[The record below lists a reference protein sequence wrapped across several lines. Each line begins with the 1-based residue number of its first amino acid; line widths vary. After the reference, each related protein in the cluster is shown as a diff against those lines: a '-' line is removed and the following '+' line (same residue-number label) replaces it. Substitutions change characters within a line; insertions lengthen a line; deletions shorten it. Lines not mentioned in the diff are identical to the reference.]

1 MKIED
6 ILARLLHE
14 VALLIANGHLTE
26 RRLARLTGISQ
37 PHIHHILNGKRR
49 ITPQVAD
56 LILEALGLDARRL
69 VEEERALVSS
79 EDAASRERTVR
90 IPLLQGFLGPDDV
103 EPDMQQVSMSFPFPV
118 SLVGGEKRCVAV
130 RAGRDEL
137 LRGTVEEGDV
147 AILALNSPREA
158 ARQGNVYAFR
168 GSWVLDIPAI
178 DLPERRGVLAQLR
191 ARKEL
196 LAREGRHVA
205 RVLWILRGIEQFVPP
220 AWDAQE

>member
-1 MKIED
+1 LKIED

-49 ITPQVAD
+49 ITPQ
-56 LILEALGLDARRL
+56 
-69 VEEERALVSS
+69 
-79 EDAASRERTVR
+79 DAASRERTVR